1 MHGWH
6 WRLSGLWL
14 IVETSF
20 WEAIMETVK
29 RIFDWLTAGDAEST
43 TDTAYDDVVFEI
55 DTLEDAAR
63 IAMGAS

>member
-1 MHGWH
+1 
-6 WRLSGLWL
+6 
-14 IVETSF
+14 
-20 WEAIMETVK
+20 METVK

-43 TDTAYDDVVFEI
+43 TDTGYDDVVFEI